1 MVAYTPKATVQAAMG
16 AVPLAAG
23 VVSGDII
30 LAVSVLAI
38 IFTAPLGALGVK
50 MVGERLLKVE

>member
-1 MVAYTPKATVQAAMG
+1 MG
-16 AVPLAAG
+16 AVLLAAG
-23 VVSGDII
+23 VLSGDII